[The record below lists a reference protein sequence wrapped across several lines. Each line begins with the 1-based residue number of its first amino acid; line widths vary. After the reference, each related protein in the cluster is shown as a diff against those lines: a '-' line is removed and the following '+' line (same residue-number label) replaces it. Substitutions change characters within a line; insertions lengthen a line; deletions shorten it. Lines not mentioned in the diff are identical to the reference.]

1 MELKLEEF
9 LIGLQRD
16 WEKATKSMEIAKEV
30 MERQFDKKR
39 QNPQGLKTGDN
50 VWLEA
55 RNIHLNRP
63 SKKLDQKRY
72 RPFRISKNIGLGA
85 FQLELLEEWMIHNVF
100 NEKLLTWYKE
110 PQFKEQHMELA
121 LPPDIVN
128 EKEEYEVKK
137 IKKHRKLEWET

>member
-1 MELKLEEF
+1 MEYIPFKLNFERHLWKENLIVQMELKLEEF

-100 NEKLLTWYKE
+100 NEKLLT
-110 PQFKEQHMELA
+110 
-121 LPPDIVN
+121 
-128 EKEEYEVKK
+128 
-137 IKKHRKLEWET
+137 

>member
-30 MERQFDKKR
+30 MKRQFDKKR
-39 QNPQGLKTGDN
+39 QNPQGLKAGDN

-100 NEKLLTWYKE
+100 NEKLLT
-110 PQFKEQHMELA
+110 
-121 LPPDIVN
+121 
-128 EKEEYEVKK
+128 
-137 IKKHRKLEWET
+137 